1 MKFFR
6 IMAISRRVFRDLAN
20 DKRSLAMLFIAPI
33 FAMCVFGVA
42 FSGDVEGVNVIIVNQ
57 DQGFT
62 PPFSGE
68 TTYLSKEIINNLNTT
83 ILNIQNMNNI
93 DEARLIVEK
102 GQASAVIIFP
112 EDFSKNA
119 ILKSQNQSYPS
130 NSEIIIEGDDSIT
143 NIKNAISK
151 SVNQALSDTLIE
163 NGVTPAIKVTSD
175 PIYGED
181 ADFIDFFVP
190 GILAFV
196 VYLLTT
202 IITLITFVGER
213 SNGTLERVMASPV
226 TEGEVVTGY
235 AITFGTMGVIQVALL
250 LSIAILVFNVMVVGN
265 VLLAFLAV
273 AILAITCQAL
283 GILLS
288 SLAKRPEQA
297 IQFLP
302 FVILPAFL
310 LSGVFWPLQAIPE
323 WLRPFSY
330 LVPPTYAVDACRAV
344 MLKGWGIDKIW
355 PDILALVIFALFFL
369 ILAVWTLKRGKK

>member
-1 MKFFR
+1 MKFYR
-6 IMAISRRVFRDLAN
+6 IMAVSRRVFRDVVN
-20 DKRSLAMLFIAPI
+20 DKRSLAMLFLAPI

-42 FSGDVEGVNVIIVNQ
+42 FSGDVQGVNVIIVNQ
-57 DQGFT
+57 DQGYT
-62 PPFSGE
+62 PPMG
-68 TTYLSKEIINNLNTT
+68 TTTSLSKNIISHMDTNV
-83 ILNIQNMNNI
+83 LNIQNMSNI
-93 DEARLIVEK
+93 DEARKKVIN

-112 EDFSKNA
+112 ENFTKDA
-119 ILKSQNQSYPS
+119 ILKTKNSSYP
-130 NSEIIIEGDDSIT
+130 NNGEIIIQGDDSIT
-143 NIKNAISK
+143 NIKSAIQK
-151 SVNQALSDTLIE
+151 EVNQAISDTLTAEGI
-163 NGVTPAIKVTSD
+163 NPAFKITSD
-175 PIYGED
+175 PIYGKD

-202 IITLITFVGER
+202 ILTLITFVGER
-213 SNGTLERVMASPV
+213 SNGTLERVLASPV

-235 AITFGTMGVIQVALL
+235 AITFGTFGVLQVALL
-250 LSIAILVFNVMVVGN
+250 LSIAILVFNIIVVGN

-297 IQFLP
+297 IQFFP

-310 LSGVFWPLQAIPE
+310 LSGVFWPLQAIPD

-330 LVPPTYAVDACRAV
+330 LVPPTYAVEACRAV
-344 MLKGWGIDKIW
+344 MLKGWGLDKIW
-355 PDILALVIFALFFL
+355 IDLLALIIFAIVFMV
-369 ILAVWTLKRGKK
+369 LAVYSLRRGKQ

>member
-102 GQASAVIIFP
+102 GQASAVIVFP

>member
-1 MKFFR
+1 MKFYR
-6 IMAISRRVFRDLAN
+6 VMAVSRRVFRDVAN
-20 DKRSLAMLFIAPI
+20 DRRSLAMLFLAPI

-62 PPFSGE
+62 PPFSNT
-68 TTYLSKEIINNLNTT
+68 TTYLSQNITSNLNTT
-83 ILNIQNMNNI
+83 TLNIQNMSSV
-93 DEARLIVEK
+93 DDARAKVEN
-102 GQASAVIIFP
+102 GQASAVIIYP
-112 EDFSKNA
+112 ENFTKNA
-119 ILKSQNQSYPS
+119 LLKSQNASYPS
-130 NSEIIIEGDDSIT
+130 SAEIIIEGDDSVT
-143 NIKNAISK
+143 NIKNAILKTVS
-151 SVNQALSDTLIE
+151 QALSDTLTAA
-163 NGVTPAIKVTSD
+163 GVNPAIKVVSD
-175 PIYGED
+175 PVYGEN

-202 IITLITFVGER
+202 ILTLITFVGER
-213 SNGTLERVMASPV
+213 SNGTLERVLASPV

-235 AITFGTMGVIQVALL
+235 AITFGTLGTLQVLL
-250 LSIAILVFNVMVVGN
+250 LLVVAIVVFNILVVGN

-273 AILAITCQAL
+273 AILAVTCQAL

-297 IQFLP
+297 MQFFP
-302 FVILPAFL
+302 FVVLPAFL
-310 LSGVFWPLQAIPE
+310 LSGVFWPIQAIPY

-344 MLKGWGIDKIW
+344 MLKGWGLDKIW
-355 PDILALVIFALFFL
+355 PDLAALIIFAILFL
-369 ILAVWTLKRGKK
+369 GLAVWTLKRGKK

>member
-1 MKFFR
+1 MKFYR
-6 IMAISRRVFRDLAN
+6 LMAISRRVFRDVAN
-20 DKRSLAMLFIAPI
+20 DKRSLAMLFLAPI

-42 FSGDVEGVNVIIVNQ
+42 FSGDVENVNVIIVNQ

-62 PPFSGE
+62 NPLGE
-68 TTYLSKEIINNLNTT
+68 TTYLSQEIINNLNTT
-83 ILNIQNMNNI
+83 TLGIQNMSNI
-93 DEARLIVEK
+93 DEARIKVEN

-119 ILKSQNQSYPS
+119 IMKTQN
-130 NSEIIIEGDDSIT
+130 NSFTNSAEIIIEGDDSVT
-143 NIKNAISK
+143 NIKNAILK
-151 SVNQALSDTLIE
+151 TVNQALSDTLTAE
-163 NGVTPAIKVTSD
+163 GVTSALKVTSD
-175 PIYGED
+175 PIYGQN

-196 VYLLTT
+196 VYILTT
-202 IITLITFVGER
+202 ILTLITFVAER
-213 SNGTLERVMASPV
+213 TNGTLERVLASPV
-226 TEGEVVTGY
+226 TEGEVVIGY
-235 AITFGTMGVIQVALL
+235 AVTFGTLGIMQVALL
-250 LSIAILVFNVMVVGN
+250 LTVAILVFNIIVVGN
-265 VLLAFLAV
+265 VLLAFAAV

-297 IQFLP
+297 MQFFP

-310 LSGVFWPLQAIPE
+310 LSGVFWPIQAIPY

-344 MLKGWGIDKIW
+344 MLKGWGLDKIW
-355 PDILALVIFALFFL
+355 PDLLALVIFAILFL
-369 ILAVWTLKRGKK
+369 VLAIWTLKRGKK

>member
-1 MKFFR
+1 MKFYR
-6 IMAISRRVFRDLAN
+6 VMAVSRRVFRDVAN
-20 DKRSLAMLFIAPI
+20 DKRSLGMLFLAPI
-33 FAMCVFGVA
+33 FAMCVFGIA

-62 PPFSGE
+62 PPLGE
-68 TTYLSKEIINNLNTT
+68 TTYFSVDIISNLNTT
-83 ILNIQNMNNI
+83 TLNIENMSNV
-93 DEARLIVEK
+93 DEARKKVEN

-119 ILKSQNQSYPS
+119 VLKSQNQSYP
-130 NSEIIIEGDDSIT
+130 NSAEIVIEGDDSVT
-143 NIKNAISK
+143 NIKNTIQSTL
-151 SVNQALSDTLIE
+151 NTALSNTLV
-163 NGVTPAIKVTSD
+163 NKGFTPAIKVTSN
-175 PIYGED
+175 PIYGEN

-190 GILAFV
+190 GVLAFV

-202 IITLITFVGER
+202 ILTLINFVGER
-213 SNGTLERVMASPV
+213 ANGTLERVLASPV

-235 AITFGTMGVIQVALL
+235 AITFGTFGTIQVLL
-250 LSIAILVFNVMVVGN
+250 LLIIAITVFKILVVGD
-265 VLLAFLAV
+265 VLYAFIAV

-297 IQFLP
+297 IQFFP

-310 LSGVFWPLQAIPE
+310 LSGIFWPLQAIPY

-330 LVPPTYAVDACRAV
+330 LIPPTYAVEACRAV
-344 MLKGWGIDKIW
+344 MLKGWGLDKIW
-355 PDILALVIFALFFL
+355 PDYLALIIFAFLFMG
-369 ILAVWTLKRGKK
+369 LAVWTLKRGKK

>member
-1 MKFFR
+1 MKFYR
-6 IMAISRRVFRDLAN
+6 IMAVSRRVFRDVAN
-20 DKRSLAMLFIAPI
+20 DKRSLAMLFLAPI

-62 PPFSGE
+62 PPMGN
-68 TTYLSKEIINNLNTT
+68 TTYLSETIISHMDTKV
-83 ILNIQNMNNI
+83 LNIQNSDNV
-93 DEARLIVEK
+93 DEARQKVTD

-112 EDFSKNA
+112 ENFTRNAVSKT
-119 ILKSQNQSYPS
+119 QNSSYPDS
-130 NSEIIIEGDDSIT
+130 GQIIIQGDDSIT
-143 NIKNAISK
+143 NIKNAILK
-151 SVNQALSDTLIE
+151 TVNQALSDTMAAE
-163 NGVTPAIKVTSD
+163 GVNPALKVISE
-175 PIYGED
+175 PIYGQD

-202 IITLITFVGER
+202 ILTLITFVGER
-213 SNGTLERVMASPV
+213 SNGTLERVLATPV

-235 AITFGTMGVIQVALL
+235 AITFGTLGVIQVALL
-250 LSIAILVFNVMVVGN
+250 LAIAILVFNIMVVGN

-273 AILAITCQAL
+273 AILAVTCQAL

-288 SLAKRPEQA
+288 SMAKRPEQA
-297 IQFLP
+297 IQFFP
-302 FVILPAFL
+302 FVVLPAFL
-310 LSGVFWPLQAIPE
+310 LSGVFWPIQAIPE

-344 MLKGWGIDKIW
+344 MLKGWGLEKIW
-355 PDILALVIFALFFL
+355 PDLAALVLFAILFL
-369 ILAVWTLKRGKK
+369 GLAVWSLKRGKK

>member
-1 MKFFR
+1 
-6 IMAISRRVFRDLAN
+6 
-20 DKRSLAMLFIAPI
+20 MLFLAPI

-62 PPFSGE
+62 PPFSNT
-68 TTYLSKEIINNLNTT
+68 TTYLSQNITSNLNTT
-83 ILNIQNMNNI
+83 TLNIQNMSSV
-93 DEARLIVEK
+93 DDARAKVEN
-102 GQASAVIIFP
+102 GQASAVIIYP
-112 EDFSKNA
+112 ENFTRNA
-119 ILKSQNQSYPS
+119 LLKSQNASYPGS
-130 NSEIIIEGDDSIT
+130 AEIIIEGDDSVT
-143 NIKNAISK
+143 NIKNAILKTVS
-151 SVNQALSDTLIE
+151 QALSDTLTAA
-163 NGVTPAIKVTSD
+163 GVNPAIKVVSD
-175 PIYGED
+175 PIYGEN

-202 IITLITFVGER
+202 ILTLITFVGER
-213 SNGTLERVMASPV
+213 SNGTLERVLASPV

-235 AITFGTMGVIQVALL
+235 AITFGTLGTLQVLL
-250 LSIAILVFNVMVVGN
+250 LLVVAIVVFNILVVGN

-273 AILAITCQAL
+273 AILAVTCQAL

-297 IQFLP
+297 MQFFP
-302 FVILPAFL
+302 FVVLPAFL
-310 LSGVFWPLQAIPE
+310 LSGVFWPIQAIPY

-344 MLKGWGIDKIW
+344 MLKGWGLDKIW
-355 PDILALVIFALFFL
+355 PDLVALIIFAILFL
-369 ILAVWTLKRGKK
+369 GLAVWTLKRGKK